1 MARLIPDDVAE
12 RNQGPWPDTERATLN
27 KLAVAL
33 SAEYTVFHG
42 IHWARIDQANPVYGE
57 IDFIV
62 MNRHGRLL
70 AIEQKDAPVT
80 VVRNDL
86 MVHYYNDTK
95 PKSVLTQVSRNLNG
109 LRRAF
114 NDSYPWRS
122 LTVDHL
128 LYLPESHLSSQ
139 LPAGVDASRVVD
151 ASNASELVSIIEGL
165 FEANP
170 KQQGEHPADASDI
183 LNFLSQ
189 RFGAMPHIGLL
200 GERARSFSSRLSA
213 GLATWASRLE
223 LSPHRLHVKG
233 TAGSGKTQ
241 LALNELQRAHRAGQA
256 SLYVCFN
263 RPLAEAMQAS
273 APASAR
279 VTTLHAMGREFLQA
293 AGQAVAFD
301 DPGVYDRMAEAVIH
315 YAPLLKGSF
324 ASLVI
329 DEAQDFEDAWVQ
341 ALLSMA
347 GPTTRVFVLEDAAQ
361 KLYDRAAL
369 PLTNWPV
376 LNSPVNY
383 RSPRAIVDFINRLQL
398 TPQPIEWGGAVL
410 GEDPRVYEH
419 DAYSQL
425 DAVSQA
431 VLDFLEEG
439 FTPAQIV
446 VLTLRGVAHSPLFAL
461 SPDTLVAGLRLR
473 RTTGQFNEDGT
484 ARYSDG
490 ELLLETVYRFKGQA
504 ADAVVLVG
512 EVENLE
518 DEVQRNR
525 AFVGL
530 TRARLVV
537 SVACGKSFISSD

>member
-12 RNQGPWPDTERATLN
+12 RNQGPWPDSEHATLN
-27 KLAVAL
+27 RLAVAL
-33 SAEYTVFHG
+33 SAEYTAFHG
-42 IHWARIDQANPVYGE
+42 IHWARIDRADPVYGE

-80 VVRNDL
+80 VVRNEL
-86 MVHYYNDTK
+86 MVHYRSKPK
-95 PKSVLTQVSRNLNG
+95 PKSVLTQVARNLNG
-109 LRRAF
+109 LRSTFER
-114 NDSYPWRS
+114 SHPGRS

-128 LYLPESHLSSQ
+128 LYLPESHLSGQ

-151 ASNASELVSIIEGL
+151 ASKASELVSIIEGL
-165 FEANP
+165 FEVNP
-170 KQQGEHPADASDI
+170 MPQGEHPADPVDI

-213 GLATWASRLE
+213 GLATWAARLS
-223 LSPHRLHVKG
+223 LTPHRLHVKG

-241 LALNELQRAHRAGQA
+241 LALSELQRAHRAGQA

-273 APASAR
+273 APASAQ
-279 VTTLHAMGREFLQA
+279 VTTLHAMGHDFLRA
-293 AGQAVAFD
+293 AGEPVAFD
-301 DPGVYDRMAEAVIH
+301 DPSVYDRMAAAVIQ
-315 YAPLLKGSF
+315 YAPLLKNSF

-341 ALLSMA
+341 ALLAMA
-347 GPTTRVFVLEDAAQ
+347 SPSTRVFVLEDPAQ
-361 KLYDRAAL
+361 KLYSRQAL
-369 PLTNWPV
+369 QLPRWPV

-383 RSPRAIVDFINRLQL
+383 RSPRAVIDFINCLQL
-398 TPQPIEWGGAVL
+398 TETCIEWGGAVA
-410 GEDPRVYEH
+410 GEEPRVYQH
-419 DAYSQL
+419 DAHSQL

-431 VLDFLEEG
+431 VHDFLDEG

-461 SPDTLVAGLRLR
+461 SPDTLVAGLQLR
-473 RTTGQFNEDGT
+473 RTTGQFNEEGT

-490 ELLLETVYRFKGQA
+490 ELLLETVHRFKGQA
-504 ADAVVLVG
+504 SDAVVLIG

-518 DEVQRNR
+518 DEVQRSR

-530 TRARLVV
+530 TRARLAVSVV
-537 SVACGKSFISSD
+537 SQGQLEFGE